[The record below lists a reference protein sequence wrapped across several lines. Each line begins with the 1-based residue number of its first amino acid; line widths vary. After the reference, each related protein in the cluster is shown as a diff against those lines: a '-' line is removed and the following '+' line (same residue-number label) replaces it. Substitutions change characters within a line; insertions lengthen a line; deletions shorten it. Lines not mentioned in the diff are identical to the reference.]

1 MKTRVSL
8 KYLVSHC
15 RLINLVF
22 HQILL
27 ILFNTLL
34 LFNVKLKKFQTL
46 NLSIKSISS
55 NPSDVKMFPLFDL
68 ILLIKTIKDLIQK
81 FFRPMVSLQT

>member
-15 RLINLVF
+15 RFINLIF
-22 HQILL
+22 HPVLL

-34 LFNVKLKKFQTL
+34 LFNAKLKKFQTL
-46 NLSIKSISS
+46 NLSIKFISS
-55 NPSDVKMFPLFDL
+55 NPRDVKMFPLFDL
-68 ILLIKTIKDLIQK
+68 ILLIKTIKDLIEK
-81 FFRPMVSLQT
+81 FLRPMVSLQT